1 MRKDMAPLKELI
13 LTHEKAKAYAAA
25 VHATQIAQRELE
37 QAYVTWKQLNRVE
50 DFVERG
56 SVTWKAMMLGTEV
69 YYRALVNAK
78 ARQRRA
84 QQKLLKV
91 LEGA

>member
-1 MRKDMAPLKELI
+1 MTATI
-13 LTHEKAKAYAAA
+13 EKIAAVCIEAKTFAAA
-25 VHATQIAQRELE
+25 AQAVRVAESELDY
-37 QAYVTWKQLNRVE
+37 AYDTWKHQNRIT

-78 ARQRRA
+78 ARKRRA
-84 QQKLLKV
+84 EKKLIAAV
-91 LEGA
+91 GG